1 MRAHEEDLLSFEAAL
16 SLSID
21 EVKELYQENINP
33 PLVEI
38 LSAFGPGQELAT
50 HAIGVTI
57 NTDQGEILDL
67 TGGLGVLNHGH
78 NHPKIIEVRQS
89 YQTLKLMEPHKNH
102 FCPFAAALAKNLD
115 LITPEPLKISF
126 FCNSG
131 AEAVDGALK
140 IAFKAFSGSRS
151 RVLHSDRSFHGK
163 TIGAGSISGADS
175 FFDKSN
181 SGQLFPE
188 IPGVSA
194 YKFNDIDSIVEIIE
208 ETRKENGE
216 TDIYAIFVEPFSAST
231 VSETSTEFLQ
241 RTREIC
247 DKENIVLVFDE
258 ICTGFAKTGPLF
270 NFMRT
275 SISPDVLTISKSLGG
290 GKSSISAYVTTKALF
305 NKAYGSIQ
313 TSLMHSTTY
322 NGFGEECAT
331 ACEAISIAVQE
342 NFEHKAKCI
351 GGLLE
356 EGLDKLQQKFPDII
370 NEYRGSGAL
379 YGVTFKPQTKMLR
392 ALEPLLPKKYKG
404 DDFFFDKVFVGSIV
418 DHLYR
423 NHNCMTY
430 LTQNREVILYI
441 APSLVIDKENLE
453 HFFGC
458 LEATLEQGAYKLVTA
473 FIRRRF
479 GF

>member
-1 MRAHEEDLLSFEAAL
+1 MKVHEEGLLSFEAAL

-38 LSAFGPGQELAT
+38 LNAFGPGQELTTSAN
-50 HAIGVTI
+50 GVIIKT
-57 NTDQGEILDL
+57 NQGKILDL

-78 NHPKIIEVRQS
+78 NHPRIIEVRQH
-89 YQTLKLMEPHKNH
+89 YQNLELMEPHKNH
-102 FCPFAAALAKNLD
+102 FCPFAAALANNLD

-140 IAFKAFSGSRS
+140 IAFKSFSGSRS
-151 RVLHSDRSFHGK
+151 KVLHSDRSFHGK

-175 FFDKSN
+175 FFDKSS

-188 IPGVSA
+188 IPGAAA
-194 YKFNDIDSIVEIIE
+194 YKFNDADSILEIIE
-208 ETRKENGE
+208 GSRKENGE

-241 RTREIC
+241 RTRDIC
-247 DKENIVLVFDE
+247 DRENIVLVFDE
-258 ICTGFAKTGPLF
+258 IYTGFAKTGPLF
-270 NFMRT
+270 NFMRS
-275 SISPDVLTISKSLGG
+275 SIAPDVLTISKSLGG
-290 GKSSISAYVTTKALF
+290 GKSSISAYITTKNLF
-305 NKAYGSIQ
+305 NQTYGSIQ

-331 ACEAISIAVQE
+331 ACEAINIAIQE
-342 NFEHKAKCI
+342 DFEHKAKCV
-351 GGLLE
+351 GTALE
-356 EGLDKLQQKFPDII
+356 KNLDKLQKKFPDII
-370 NEYRGSGAL
+370 DEYRGSGAL
-379 YGVTFKPQTKMLR
+379 YGVTFKTQIKLLR
-392 ALEPLLPKKYKG
+392 VLEPLLPKKYKG
-404 DDFFFDKVFVGSIV
+404 DSFFFDKVFVGAIV

-423 NHNCMTY
+423 HHRCMTY

-441 APSLVIDKENLE
+441 APSLVITEEHLD
-453 HFFGC
+453 HFFSC
-458 LEATLEQGAYKLVTA
+458 LDATLEQGPYKLVTA

-479 GF
+479 GL